1 MHTEALILTSQLG
14 LKPET
19 SIDSPMEFGGGGFSG
34 GGSSGEF

>member
-1 MHTEALILTSQLG
+1 MNAETLIASQLG

-19 SIDSPMEFGGGGFSG
+19 VQESDMKFGGGGFSG